1 MTEPYLTDFDIQ
13 DFDWIDLK
21 PDSWAKRHDRDMID
35 AYSKSGPSCT
45 LWADETTVIAC
56 GGVACA
62 AWKGF
67 GEFWLIPSIYVPQYP
82 KTVFKAARTF
92 IIDAIEKMDLH
103 RVQATIRATDLTAI
117 GWIEHLGF
125 EREGLMRKFGPNQED
140 QYLYARVK

>member
-1 MTEPYLTDFDIQ
+1 MEDSFLTDFDIQ

-21 PDSWAKRHDRDMID
+21 PDSWAKRHDRAMIE

-67 GEFWLIPSIYVPQYP
+67 GEFWLVPSIHVPRYP
-82 KTVFKAARTF
+82 KLVFKAARSF
-92 IIDAIEKMDLH
+92 INDAINNMDLH
-103 RVQATIRATDLTAI
+103 RVQATIKANDPTAI
-117 GWIEHLGF
+117 NWIERLGF

-140 QYLYARVK
+140 QYLYARVN